1 MSINGL
7 SRPLNVIPGDIGGQ
21 HKAQNLQQAAEQFEG
36 LFLRAMLQQMRKAS
50 DALSN
55 GNDPFTSKQQV
66 MMRDFYDDKL
76 ASQLASQRS
85 SGIAEMII
93 KQLSPQVE
101 GMERALKLSD
111 PQVALSDK
119 AIPVDPVT
127 RESQG
132 AP

>member
-1 MSINGL
+1 MSINGI
-7 SRPLNVIPGDIGGQ
+7 SRLLNVIPGDIGGER
-21 HKAQNLQQAAEQFEG
+21 KAQNLQQAAEQFEG

-55 GNDPFTSKQQV
+55 GDDPFTSKQQA
-66 MMRDFYDDKL
+66 MLRDFYDDKL

-85 SGIAEMII
+85 TGIAEMII

-111 PQVALSDK
+111 PLAALSDK
-119 AIPVDPVT
+119 ATPVGPVT
-127 RESQG
+127 R
-132 AP
+132 

>member
-7 SRPLNVIPGDIGGQ
+7 SRPLNVIPGDISGA

-76 ASQLASQRS
+76 ASTLASQRS

-93 KQLSPQVE
+93 KQLSPQAE

-111 PQVALSDK
+111 PLAALSDK
-119 AIPVDPVT
+119 ATPVDPVT
-127 RESQG
+127 R
-132 AP
+132 